1 MYPSTVGFTVVISLY
16 FPFAFHEQVQP
27 GRAPQRPDPYLS
39 QRTLG
44 SGALSVVRSEES
56 LELSLESPTTTMQL
70 GQLGQL
76 EQLGLSSTLE
86 VEADCSKCSKS
97 IESMGT
103 DEECNLAEGWM
114 E

>member
-1 MYPSTVGFTVVISLY
+1 M
-16 FPFAFHEQVQP
+16 QVQP
-27 GRAPQRPDPYLS
+27 GLAPQRPDPYLS
-39 QRTLG
+39 QHTLG

-70 GQLGQL
+70 G
-76 EQLGLSSTLE
+76 QLGLSSTLE

-103 DEECNLAEGWM
+103 DEECNLAE
-114 E
+114 

>member
-1 MYPSTVGFTVVISLY
+1 M
-16 FPFAFHEQVQP
+16 QVQP

-39 QRTLG
+39 QHTLG

-70 GQLGQL
+70 GQL
-76 EQLGLSSTLE
+76 EQLGLSSNLE

-103 DEECNLAEGWM
+103 DEECNLAE
-114 E
+114 